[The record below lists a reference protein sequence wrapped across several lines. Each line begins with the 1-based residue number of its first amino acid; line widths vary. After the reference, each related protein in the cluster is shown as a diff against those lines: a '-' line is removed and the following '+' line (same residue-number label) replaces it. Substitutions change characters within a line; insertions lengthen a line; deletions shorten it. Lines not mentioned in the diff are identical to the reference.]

1 MIALEL
7 DERMIQALKES
18 APDADVRKA
27 DALEVDLGM
36 ILQELPEPRGIVSN
50 LPYYITG
57 PLIGRIAD
65 ARLHFSKAVLMMQK
79 EVAQRIQSRPG
90 GSERGS
96 LSVYLQTLFEIQHVA
111 NAPAGAFLPPPKV
124 DSTVLEFVPKSSGM
138 EAELEEKYFRIVR
151 LAFAQRRKTLANN
164 LANGLHRSRDEL
176 TELILDQGMDEK
188 IRPQELDLSQWRALA
203 ERL

>member
-1 MIALEL
+1 
-7 DERMIQALKES
+7 
-18 APDADVRKA
+18 
-27 DALEVDLGM
+27 
-36 ILQELPEPRGIVSN
+36 
-50 LPYYITG
+50 
-57 PLIGRIAD
+57 
-65 ARLHFSKAVLMMQK
+65 
-79 EVAQRIQSRPG
+79 
-90 GSERGS
+90 
-96 LSVYLQTLFEIQHVA
+96 
-111 NAPAGAFLPPPKV
+111 V